1 MKIRSDFVTNSSS
14 SSFIIGKKDEE
25 NVTIES
31 VYQKIKSYYKEL
43 LDKRD
48 AIIQYITDN
57 PKLNIIYEEKDT
69 YCHFTCTKGSM
80 WDDKNREKIKEI
92 KKDFG
97 LDIWLHDCFAK
108 EYSWLKCNTYKEYE
122 KYWTKEMAEK
132 NDYRIH
138 APFTIR
144 SFTEY
149 NPVKWLHFYNNDE
162 YYSDDSIGLESDILH
177 WYYPYAEDIMKYNC
191 DTCPDSEWC
200 DREECNDDRNIIE
213 GIEFPW
219 DKACLYLLGRICIK
233 SECGYIPEYVVEK
246 LKADA
251 EFACNHMG

>member
-25 NVTIES
+25 DVTIES
-31 VYQKIKSYYKEL
+31 AYQKIKSYYKEYA
-43 LDKRD
+43 DKVNSVVLYVDENPSLNLSYSKKDGYLSFKFNKGEMWDNENQPTRD
-48 AIIQYITDN
+48 AIKREFGIDI
-57 PKLNIIYEEKDT
+57 
-69 YCHFTCTKGSM
+69 
-80 WDDKNREKIKEI
+80 WDDFK
-92 KKDFG
+92 
-97 LDIWLHDCFAK
+97 LS
-108 EYSWLKCNTYKEYE
+108 YPWLKCNTYKEYE

-219 DKACLYLLGRICIK
+219 DKACLYLLGRICIE